1 MTLTPF
7 GRGLVSAGQLLE
19 ILDQDSTQRSPVAKW
34 PVFRDL
40 TTARAA
46 YGLSDR
52 DLSVLNAML
61 TFLPTDQLDPDA
73 GLIVFPSNATLSARA
88 HGMPESTLRRYIAR
102 LVQSGVIRR
111 HDSPNGKR
119 FARRDRSGAI
129 CRAFGFDL
137 SPLLSK
143 AEEIAAAAR
152 AAEEQAQQTK
162 LLRETCVLMLRDA
175 FGLAALVP
183 TCGDEIHGRLRL
195 AQRVIRRKASP
206 ETLGYLHAE
215 LSALTEMLQAQLPVP
230 EDNSLSEQ
238 GVETEEMS
246 GTDRENERHQYSS
259 KKDTDISE
267 RPRHAV
273 RTNAP
278 ALSLGLIGQACP
290 EIEVYE
296 PEGLRDWSSFTRA
309 GQTAARMMGI
319 ATETWAEAC
328 DSMGPEQAATT
339 VACIL
344 QRFDRIRSPGA
355 YLRHLSAKAKAQQF
369 SPMPMLLA
377 LLTAVNRRHPSTA

>member
-1 MTLTPF
+1 MERMTLTPF

-19 ILDQDSTQRSPVAKW
+19 ILDQDSAQRSPVAKW

-73 GLIVFPSNATLSARA
+73 GLIVFPPNATLSARA
-88 HGMPESTLRRYIAR
+88 HGMPESTLRRHIAR
-102 LVQSGVIRR
+102 LVQSSVIRR

-129 CRAFGFDL
+129 SRAFGFDL

-143 AEEIAAAAR
+143 AEDIAATAR
-152 AAEEQAQQTK
+152 AAEDLAQKTK

-183 TCGDEIHGRLRL
+183 TCGDEIHDRLRL
-195 AQRVIRRKASP
+195 AQRVIRRKAST

-215 LSALTEMLQAQLPVP
+215 LSQLTEMC
-230 EDNSLSEQ
+230 
-238 GVETEEMS
+238 
-246 GTDRENERHQYSS
+246 
-259 KKDTDISE
+259 
-267 RPRHAV
+267 RPICPCQ
-273 RTNAP
+273 RTTHYP
-278 ALSLGLIGQACP
+278 SRLLK
-290 EIEVYE
+290 
-296 PEGLRDWSSFTRA
+296 
-309 GQTAARMMGI
+309 
-319 ATETWAEAC
+319 
-328 DSMGPEQAATT
+328 
-339 VACIL
+339 
-344 QRFDRIRSPGA
+344 QR
-355 YLRHLSAKAKAQQF
+355 K
-369 SPMPMLLA
+369 
-377 LLTAVNRRHPSTA
+377 